1 MAKIMI
7 LEVSGGRGDYRV
19 ESFKRIVS
27 VQDEV
32 DFLGTMRLNVLKE
45 LMAAVKDGTLTELE
59 QAGILHSIKTRL
71 TDTGLTEYP
80 NTTQEEVELYRKF
93 SEEVLV

>member
-1 MAKIMI
+1 MSRIML

-19 ESFKRIVS
+19 ESFRRIVS
-27 VQDEV
+27 VQNEE
-32 DFLGTMRLNVLKE
+32 DFLATMRLNVLKE

-80 NTTQEEVELYRKF
+80 EDSQAEAELYRRF
-93 SEEVLV
+93 TEEVLV

>member
-1 MAKIMI
+1 MARIML

-19 ESFKRIVS
+19 ESFRRIVS

-32 DFLGTMRLNVLKE
+32 EFLGTMRLNVLKE

-71 TDTGLTEYP
+71 VDTGLTEYP
-80 NTTQEEVELYRKF
+80 EDSQAEAELYRRF
-93 SEEVLV
+93 TEEVLV